1 MFSFLP
7 DYEQET
13 NFSLYL
19 LVLGRFQNH
28 MTQTKFSK
36 KLYPVDMPRSLNIYL
51 NHNFHPIA

>member
-1 MFSFLP
+1 
-7 DYEQET
+7 
-13 NFSLYL
+13 
-19 LVLGRFQNH
+19 